1 MLKLGEKGAI
11 LQRDKETYAIAPHI
25 PCGMVTPQLLRT
37 IADVA
42 EKYDAQAIKITGAAR
57 VVLVGL
63 KEEHIDAAW
72 NELHLDKG
80 AAVGLCVRSVRAC
93 PGNTYCRLGKQDALG
108 MGMTLDKKYHSLEL
122 PGKFKMAVS
131 GCHLSCSESWV
142 RDIGLIGLKDGWQL
156 VIGGNVGAEP
166 RIAQE
171 LVSGLDDKQVLDAID
186 KTVQCYKENAKN
198 GRTFGQNDRAGG
210 ADAFSGGAG
219 LTVSRK
225 PIARVQACM
234 EAASH
239 CVSAV
244 AGIHGR
250 STPQP
255 LSVKF

>member
-42 EKYDAQAIKITGAAR
+42 EKYEAQAIKITGATR
-57 VVLVGL
+57 VAIVGL
-63 KEEHIDAAW
+63 KEEDIDAAW
-72 NELHLDKG
+72 NDLQMEKG
-80 AAVGLCVRSVRAC
+80 AAVGLCVRSVRTC

-131 GCHLSCSESWV
+131 GCNLSCSESWV

-171 LVSGLDDKQVLDAID
+171 LVKGLDDRQVQDAID
-186 KTVQCYKENAKN
+186 KTVQCYKDNAKK
-198 GRTFGQNDRAGG
+198 GERLGKLIDRI
-210 ADAFSGGAG
+210 G
-219 LTVSRK
+219 LPSF
-225 PIARVQACM
+225 Q
-234 EAASH
+234 EALA
-239 CVSAV
+239 
-244 AGIHGR
+244 
-250 STPQP
+250 
-255 LSVKF
+255 